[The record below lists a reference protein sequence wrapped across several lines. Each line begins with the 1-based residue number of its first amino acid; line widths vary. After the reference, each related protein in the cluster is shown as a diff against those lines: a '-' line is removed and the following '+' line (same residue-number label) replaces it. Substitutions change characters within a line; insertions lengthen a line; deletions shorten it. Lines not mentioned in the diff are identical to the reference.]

1 MKNVILEELIKSK
14 RLKMRIIK
22 NFDELAVTKDR
33 KICLEI
39 TEAGL
44 FSIQPEK
51 TIAGNVSLINSALTI
66 QNQTINLQK
75 FKRVFLLGFGKGSA
89 RLAKNIEN
97 LLGDFLTDGY
107 VIDLEDEQFNKI
119 KFTKGTHPLPSQA
132 NFNFTQNVISKFS
145 NLTQKDLVL
154 VVICGGGSSMLEYP
168 HKISLERLIE
178 INKSLLASGAN
189 IFEMNVVRKH
199 LSKVKGGG
207 LVKLLFPAKIVSLIA
222 SDVPGNDL
230 STIASGPTV
239 TDKTNKEQAINI
251 VRKYEL
257 WEKLGLMEDDFLETP
272 KEDKYFEEVEN
283 ILLVSNQTALLA
295 MQEKA
300 KELGLMARIYSDK
313 FESNADGA
321 GKILINATADKEVLL
336 VGGETTVKVMDK
348 NGKGGRNQ
356 ELVLGAIPFVDQNT
370 TIVSLDSDG
379 WDNTEFAG
387 AIGDVL
393 TSQKAENLGIN
404 PKDFL
409 EHNNSFPFF
418 DKIKG
423 GIVTGRLPSNVSDLM
438 VVLKS

>member
-1 MKNVILEELIKSK
+1 
-14 RLKMRIIK
+14 MRVIK
-22 NFDELAVTKDR
+22 NFDELAITKER

-39 TEAGL
+39 IEAGL
-44 FSIQPEK
+44 SSIQPEK
-51 TIAGNVSLINSALTI
+51 IIQKNISLKDSSLNI
-66 QNQTINLQK
+66 QNQTINLQE

-89 RLAKNIEN
+89 RLAKNIEK

-107 VIDLEDEQFNKI
+107 VIDLEDEKFNEI
-119 KFTKGTHPLPSQA
+119 KFTKGTHPLPSEQ
-132 NFNFTQNVISKFS
+132 NLNFTKLVLEKLS
-145 NLTQKDLVL
+145 NLTHKDLV
-154 VVICGGGSSMLEYP
+154 VVVVAGGGSAMFEYLY
-168 HKISLERLIE
+168 KISLEKLIKV
-178 INKSLLASGAN
+178 NKSLLASGAN

-239 TDKTNKEQAINI
+239 IDKTNKEQAITI

-272 KEDKYFEEVEN
+272 KEDKYFGDVSS

-300 KELGLMARIYSDK
+300 KELGFDAEIFSDQFQNEAK
-313 FESNADGA
+313 LA
-321 GKILINATADKEVLL
+321 GKILIDKTPDKSILL
-336 VGGETTVKVMDK
+336 AGGETTVKVMDK

-370 TIVSLDSDG
+370 TIVSLASDG
-379 WDNTEFAG
+379 WDNTQFAG
-387 AIGDVL
+387 AIGDTL
-393 TSQKAENLGIN
+393 TIQKTKDLGIN

-409 EHNNSFPFF
+409 EHSNSFPFF

>member
-1 MKNVILEELIKSK
+1 
-14 RLKMRIIK
+14 MRIIK
-22 NFDELAVTKDR
+22 NFDELAVTKER
-33 KICLEI
+33 EICLEI
-39 TEAGL
+39 IEAGL
-44 FSIQPEK
+44 SSIQPEEIIQK
-51 TIAGNVSLINSALTI
+51 NISLKDCTLNI
-66 QNQTINLQK
+66 QNQTINLQE

-89 RLAKNIEN
+89 RLSRNIEK

-119 KFTKGTHPLPSQA
+119 EFTKGTHPLPSEQ
-132 NFNFTQNVISKFS
+132 NLNFTKLVLEKLS
-145 NLTQKDLVL
+145 NLTHKDLV
-154 VVICGGGSSMLEYP
+154 VVVVAGGGSAMFEYLY
-168 HKISLERLIE
+168 KISIKKLIKV
-178 INKSLLASGAN
+178 NKSLLASGAN

-230 STIASGPTV
+230 STIASGPTIMDI
-239 TDKTNKEQAINI
+239 TTKKQAVNI
-251 VRKYEL
+251 LIKYDL
-257 WEKLGLMEDDFLETP
+257 LEKLGLMEDDFLETP
-272 KEDKYFEEVEN
+272 KEDKYFGNVSS

-295 MQEKA
+295 MQEKT
-300 KELGLMARIYSDK
+300 KELGFDAEIFSDQFQNEAK
-313 FESNADGA
+313 LA
-321 GKILINATADKEVLL
+321 GKILIDKTPGKSILL
-336 VGGETTVKVMDK
+336 AGGETTVKVMDK

-356 ELVLGAIPFVDQNT
+356 ELVLGAIPFVGQNT

-387 AIGDVL
+387 AIGDTL
-393 TSQKAENLGIN
+393 TILKAKDLGIN

-418 DKIKG
+418 EKIKD